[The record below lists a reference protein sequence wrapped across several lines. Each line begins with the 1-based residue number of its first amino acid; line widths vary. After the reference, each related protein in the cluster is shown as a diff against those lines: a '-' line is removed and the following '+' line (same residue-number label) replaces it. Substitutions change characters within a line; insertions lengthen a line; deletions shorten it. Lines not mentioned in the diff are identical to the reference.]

1 MLQFDAHLP
10 PPGLF
15 GLFGRTLGRRV
26 RNPFVAEGAPR
37 PEEVHAER
45 YFLHVRSISADGFA
59 HLFQFGLVD
68 DQGNVAVNVFV
79 RGRSPVTGPDLD
91 DPGDAGDAPPVPA
104 IWWDQL
110 AEAMEPCRG
119 AWIIA
124 FGRTLHGSFLPA
136 AVRGEVTGLDCG
148 RARFM
153 KFARRR
159 GLAVSPGTLLDI
171 NDARRLVGLPPVRSA
186 DAASRAQG
194 LRELWRWMD
203 LSERG

>member
-1 MLQFDAHLP
+1 MLRFDPHLP
-10 PPGLF
+10 PPGVF
-15 GLFGRTLGRRV
+15 DLFGRSIGRRV
-26 RNPFVAEGAPR
+26 RNPFVSGSGAR
-37 PEEVHAER
+37 PQEIYPER
-45 YFLHVRSISADGFA
+45 YYLHVRSVSADGFA

-68 DQGNVAVNVFV
+68 DHGDVAVNIFV
-79 RGRSPVTGPDLD
+79 RGRSPVIGHEAGEDES
-91 DPGDAGDAPPVPA
+91 DPPPMPA

-110 AEAMEPCRG
+110 EEAMEPCRG

-136 AVRGEVTGLDCG
+136 GLRDDVTSLDCG

-153 KFARRR
+153 KFARRS
-159 GLAVSPGTLLDI
+159 GLTVAPGQIVDV

-186 DAASRAQG
+186 DAAGRAQG

-203 LSERG
+203 QAERS

>member
-1 MLQFDAHLP
+1 MLHFETPLP

-15 GLFGRTLGRRV
+15 DLFGRSRGRRV
-26 RNPFVAEGAPR
+26 PGPLAAPPPVR
-37 PEEVHAER
+37 PEPAHPER
-45 YFLHVRSISADGFA
+45 YYLHVRSISADGFA

-68 DQGNVAVNVFV
+68 DRGDVAVNVFV
-79 RGRSPVTGPDLD
+79 RGRSPVTGADEAGEDLE
-91 DPGDAGDAPPVPA
+91 APPIPA

-110 AEAMEPCRG
+110 TEAMAPCRN

-136 AVRGEVTGLDCG
+136 PVREAATSLDCG

-159 GLAVSPGTLLDI
+159 GLIAAPGDILDV
-171 NDARRLVGLPPVRSA
+171 NDARRLIGLPPVRSA

-203 LSERG
+203 QAERP

>member
-1 MLQFDAHLP
+1 MLRFDPHLP
-10 PPGLF
+10 PPGVF
-15 GLFGRTLGRRV
+15 NLFGRSPGRRV
-26 RNPFVAEGAPR
+26 GHPFVAGSGAR
-37 PEEVHAER
+37 PQAVHPER
-45 YFLHVRSISADGFA
+45 YYLHVRSVSADGFA

-68 DQGNVAVNVFV
+68 DRGDVAVNVFV
-79 RGRSPVTGPDLD
+79 RGRSPVVGGEDGAPNA
-91 DPGDAGDAPPVPA
+91 DPPPVPA

-110 AEAMEPCRG
+110 ETAMAPCRG

-124 FGRTLHGSFLPA
+124 FGRTLHGSFLPVG
-136 AVRGEVTGLDCG
+136 VRDDVTSLDCG

-159 GLAVSPGTLLDI
+159 GLAVEPGQIVDV

-186 DAASRAQG
+186 DAAGRAQG

-203 LSERG
+203 QAERR